1 MTKSIKDFTK
11 KHLRSAYDV
20 VRSVHHGA
28 KESKARRLYEEE
40 NKVCHAGKVGVD
52 YKLSK
57 LFVEPSV
64 NRLNLIFSSLSH
76 ETFSK
81 KDPAELIMLATKFCI
96 EKNFALRI
104 ISRNNLPNP
113 RFYHDF
119 IIENNLSI
127 PKSLA
132 FYTDSQDR
140 VSMPTY
146 RLEVTKGDIF
156 FTENELTKLKEFI
169 KK

>member
-1 MTKSIKDFTK
+1 MSSVKSLAKNRFR
-11 KHLRSAYDV
+11 LAYDV

-40 NKVCHAGKVGVD
+40 NKVCHTGKVGVD

-64 NRLNLIFSSLSH
+64 NRLNLVFSSLSQ
-76 ETFSK
+76 ETFSR
-81 KDPAELIMLATKFCI
+81 KDSEELIMLATKFCI
-96 EKNFALRI
+96 EKSFALRI
-104 ISRNNLPNP
+104 ISRNNLPNL
-113 RFYHDF
+113 RFYHDL
-119 IIENNLSI
+119 IVENNLSV
-127 PKSLA
+127 PKVLA